1 MVYINGANSAFLLWS
16 VKPKRFFC
24 QRIRKNWELQVKQL
38 IQVPEVRE
46 NAGSQV
52 AVDLSKEFDGVGE
65 RRFSG
70 GEAKY
75 WKPTKSSIIFDT

>member
-1 MVYINGANSAFLLWS
+1 MVQIVLFYCGPLNQNSFLSANQNKLGTSS
-16 VKPKRFFC
+16 
-24 QRIRKNWELQVKQL
+24 ET

-70 GEAKY
+70 GEVKY